1 MKKQKQIIVLLVLV
15 TLLSITGCSKG
26 KSSESSTN
34 TIKPTST
41 KVTTGKVEGLSYTN
55 EFFGLSIQIPDKWA
69 VQDKQSVDEMQEVGK
84 DAVAGDDKE
93 LKKALDESKNTSLNL
108 LTVFQHPLGSNIT
121 FNPSFVSIAENVSQF
136 PSIKTGKEYL
146 EGTKEILKKAQVE
159 YVFGKD
165 IYEEKIDGIS
175 FNVMELSV
183 TVNNIKIFQKYYST
197 ITNKYSLNFI
207 ITYTTDEELKSVQQV
222 LNSIKFAK

>member
-84 DAVAGDDKE
+84 EAVAGDDEE
-93 LKKALDESKNTSLNL
+93 LKKAMDESKNT
-108 LTVFQHPLGSNIT
+108 
-121 FNPSFVSIAENVSQF
+121 
-136 PSIKTGKEYL
+136 
-146 EGTKEILKKAQVE
+146 
-159 YVFGKD
+159 
-165 IYEEKIDGIS
+165 
-175 FNVMELSV
+175 
-183 TVNNIKIFQKYYST
+183 
-197 ITNKYSLNFI
+197 
-207 ITYTTDEELKSVQQV
+207 
-222 LNSIKFAK
+222 